1 MRNCAL
7 PPGTKVKVGSK
18 KNGSNSVPSLRLV
31 PCITGTRL
39 KLPLLNAS
47 DSPCGKIVVPAVGD
61 VLMVPCAA
69 RRDATGALRRQAA
82 ICPLVPVQPTPL
94 GNATPNPPCTGHDR
108 TVEQLHA

>member
-1 MRNCAL
+1 MRKRAL
-7 PPGTKVKVGSK
+7 ADGRKVKVGSK

-69 RRDATGALRRQAA
+69 SRVATGALRRQAA
-82 ICPLVPVQPTPL
+82 ICPLVPVQPTAVVT
-94 GNATPNPPCTGHDR
+94 ATPNASWAATDR
-108 TVEQLHA
+108 TVYSM

>member
-47 DSPCGKIVVPAVGD
+47 DNPCGKIVVPAVGD
-61 VLMVPCAA
+61 VLMMPCAA
-69 RRDATGALRRQAA
+69 RRGGTGGLRRQAA
-82 ICPLVPVQPTPL
+82 ICALVPVQPTAVVKEAPKASWA
-94 GNATPNPPCTGHDR
+94 ATDR
-108 TVEQLHA
+108 IVNSM